1 MRYNRLKRTIVVDIG
16 GKEYS
21 FKLTIDDLAELE
33 DSLQDNERII
43 SMFTSRT
50 LPKIKTLIKAFTL
63 GLKANMPDIE
73 KKELFEKFCAE
84 TSIDE
89 VTKLYFSLIAVSN
102 LLGESVSNE
111 VLKNLGY
118 EVKDEEN
125 AEKNA

>member
-1 MRYNRLKRTIVVDIG
+1 MRYNRLKRDIIVGIG

-50 LPKIKTLIKAFTL
+50 MPKIKTLIKAFTL
-63 GLKANMPDIE
+63 GLKADMTDAE

-89 VTKLYFSLIAVSN
+89 VTKLYFALIAVSN

-111 VLKNLGY
+111 VLKNLGFD
-118 EVKDEEN
+118 VKDDEVV
-125 AEKNA
+125 EKNA

>member
-1 MRYNRLKRTIVVDIG
+1 MRYNRLKRTVIVEIG
-16 GKEYS
+16 KTEYS
-21 FKLTIDDLAELE
+21 FKFTIDDLAELE
-33 DSLQDNERII
+33 DSLNDNERII

-50 LPKIKTLIKAFTL
+50 MPKIKTLIKAFTL
-63 GLKANMPDIE
+63 GLKADITDAE

-89 VTKLYFSLIAVSN
+89 VTKLYFALIAVSN

-111 VLKNLGY
+111 VLTNLGFD
-118 EVKDEEN
+118 VKDEET

>member
-1 MRYNRLKRTIVVDIG
+1 MRYNRLKRTIMVDIG
-16 GKEYS
+16 GQEYS

-118 EVKDEEN
+118 ESR
-125 AEKNA
+125 

>member
-1 MRYNRLKRTIVVDIG
+1 MRYNRLKRDIIVGIG

-50 LPKIKTLIKAFTL
+50 MPKIKTLIKAFTL
-63 GLKANMPDIE
+63 GLKADMTDAE

-111 VLKNLGY
+111 VLKNLGFD
-118 EVKDEEN
+118 VKDEEVV
-125 AEKNA
+125 EKNA

>member
-1 MRYNRLKRTIVVDIG
+1 MRYNRLKRTIIVDIG
-16 GKEYS
+16 EKEYS

-33 DSLQDNERII
+33 DSLQENERII

-102 LLGESVSNE
+102 LLGASVSNE
-111 VLKNLGY
+111 VLSNLGF

>member
-1 MRYNRLKRTIVVDIG
+1 MRYNRLKRTLIVEIS

-21 FKLTIDDLAELE
+21 FKLNIDDLAELE

-43 SMFTSRT
+43 SMFTNRQ
-50 LPKIKTLIKAFTL
+50 LPKIRTLITAFTL
-63 GLKANMPDIE
+63 GLKANITDAE

-89 VTKLYFSLIAVSN
+89 VTKLYFSMIAVSN

-111 VLKNLGY
+111 VLKNLGF
-118 EVKDEEN
+118 ELKDEET
-125 AEKNA
+125 APKNA

>member
-1 MRYNRLKRTIVVDIG
+1 MRYNRLKRTIIVDID

-21 FKLTIDDLAELE
+21 FRFTIDDLAELE

>member
-1 MRYNRLKRTIVVDIG
+1 MRYNRLKRDIIVKIG

-50 LPKIKTLIKAFTL
+50 MPKIRTLMKAFVL
-63 GLKANMPDIE
+63 GLKADMTDAE

-89 VTKLYFSLIAVSN
+89 VAKLYFSMIAVSN
-102 LLGESVSNE
+102 LLGESVSND
-111 VLKNLGY
+111 VLTNLGFD
-118 EVKDEEN
+118 VKDEGV